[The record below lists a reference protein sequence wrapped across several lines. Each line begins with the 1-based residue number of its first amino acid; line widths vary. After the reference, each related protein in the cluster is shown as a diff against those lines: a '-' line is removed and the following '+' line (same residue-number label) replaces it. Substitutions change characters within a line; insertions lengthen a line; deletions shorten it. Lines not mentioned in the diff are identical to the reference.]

1 METLLAVVIMVAVLL
16 VILLGIYIY
25 SMYEHHWKGRHE
37 KTKWNKKMEAWEEED
52 SRKDLGYDDD

>member
-1 METLLAVVIMVAVLL
+1 MTRSLFRKLIKDYIEK
-16 VILLGIYIY
+16 IYIY